1 MYYNDYNRMSDDT
14 PIVANDF
21 TVSDVEPAAQKR
33 AKKHLGAKITALCLI
48 CALVGGA
55 VGGAAV
61 YMVPSITRNSTTIY
75 EGTHTPVAV
84 TMSSTQMD
92 ESMSGAQVY
101 AANVGSTVGITTEL
115 VTTNLWGQKVKGAA
129 AGSGF
134 VITQDGYILTNYHVI
149 DGASSIQVAFVDGT
163 TYPATLVGGE
173 EANDIAV
180 LKIDATG
187 LTPVT
192 LGDSDNLVVGEQVC
206 AIGNPLGELTFTY
219 TSGSVSAKDRS
230 ITMSDGTIMN
240 MIQTD
245 TAINS
250 GNSGGPLFN
259 MFGQVIGITSA
270 KYSSSG
276 SSSSASIEGIGFA
289 IPINDVKDMVTDI
302 IEKGYVTGKPNVG
315 IIMTDVSSEATLRY
329 GIPSGV
335 YIDAVLEGSCGEK
348 AGLQVGDII
357 TAINDTSITSANQLA
372 SAVKNYKAGDTVS
385 FTIYRNQQTQT
396 ISVTLD
402 ENNTQREQAMAQ
414 LQEERQQSQQSSQQ
428 TQQGSGSSSWPFNF
442 GW

>member
-1 MYYNDYNRMSDDT
+1 
-14 PIVANDF
+14 
-21 TVSDVEPAAQKR
+21 
-33 AKKHLGAKITALCLI
+33 
-48 CALVGGA
+48 
-55 VGGAAV
+55 
-61 YMVPSITRNSTTIY
+61 
-75 EGTHTPVAV
+75 
-84 TMSSTQMD
+84 
-92 ESMSGAQVY
+92 
-101 AANVGSTVGITTEL
+101 
-115 VTTNLWGQKVKGAA
+115 
-129 AGSGF
+129 
-134 VITQDGYILTNYHVI
+134 
-149 DGASSIQVAFVDGT
+149 
-163 TYPATLVGGE
+163 
-173 EANDIAV
+173 
-180 LKIDATG
+180 
-187 LTPVT
+187 
-192 LGDSDNLVVGEQVC
+192 
-206 AIGNPLGELTFTY
+206 
-219 TSGSVSAKDRS
+219 
-230 ITMSDGTIMN
+230 
-240 MIQTD
+240 
-245 TAINS
+245 
-250 GNSGGPLFN
+250 
-259 MFGQVIGITSA
+259 
-270 KYSSSG
+270 
-276 SSSSASIEGIGFA
+276 
-289 IPINDVKDMVTDI
+289 MVTDI